1 MPPEYSLFEWS
12 EQQRTAGAPGAPPDS
27 AVSTGEERRTRHP
40 LSQAFGEQ
48 PAAVRQELTGKL
60 QQSGQVREIITLDG
74 QILLDW
80 EVYNAAMNLGLTVPL
95 TEFQGKDPLAFVIV
109 NCLHHPQWN
118 QGQRAV
124 IAVRLHAWRQRGRPG
139 KSVLS
144 TDLSAPADTQEP
156 ETCGTAGTAEMAEA
170 AQVSPTFITRAKRVE
185 ECGLGEIVI
194 SGKLKFAEAYRQVKL
209 VLDTGLGDTVRDDR
223 QGFEVAYRKARAVAD
238 AGFLERVKAG
248 QCTCDEAYRKVLAG
262 ETGGVAAVRPRP
274 PTKAELT
281 KRVEELEREN
291 QLLTNEAARAVEAEA
306 RAVAAEAEVERL
318 NAVLSRSGLA
328 A

>member
-1 MPPEYSLFEWS
+1 MSNHDELAEDLFQWAES
-12 EQQRTAGAPGAPPDS
+12 QRGKAGAPPG
-27 AVSTGEERRTRHP
+27 TERLSRHP
-40 LSQAFGEQ
+40 LSKAFGDLP
-48 PAAVRQELTGKL
+48 PAGREKLVQRVRQ
-60 QQSGQVREIITLDG
+60 SGTVREIPTLDNHV
-74 QILLDW
+74 LLDW
-80 EVYNAAMNLGLTVPL
+80 EPYNIALDLGLPVRRE
-95 TEFQGKDPLAFVIV
+95 EFSGGDPLAFIIV
-109 NCLHHPQWN
+109 NCLDHPQWDK
-118 QGQRAV
+118 GQRAV
-124 IAVRLHAWRQRGRPG
+124 IAVRLHAWRERGRPG
-139 KSVLS
+139 KSVIS
-144 TDLSAPADTQEP
+144 TDLSSSADTQEP

-194 SGKLKFAEAYRQVKL
+194 SGELKFAEAYRQVKL
-209 VLDTGLGDTVRDDR
+209 VLDAGLGDTVRDNR
-223 QGFEVAYRKARAVAD
+223 QDFEVAYRKARAVAD

-262 ETGGVAAVRPRP
+262 ETGGVAAVRAHP

-291 QLLTNEAARAVEAEA
+291 QRLTNEADRAVEAEA
-306 RAVAAEAEVERL
+306 RAVAAVAEAERL

>member
-1 MPPEYSLFEWS
+1 MPPEYPLFQWS

-40 LSQAFGEQ
+40 PSQAFGEQ
-48 PAAVRQELTGKL
+48 PAAVRQEFTGKL

-80 EVYNAAMNLGLTVPL
+80 EVYNAAMDLGLTVPL
-95 TEFQGKDPLAFVIV
+95 TEFQGKDPLAFIIV

-118 QGQRAV
+118 QGQRAI

-144 TDLSAPADTQEP
+144 TDLSAPADASERKPTMP
-156 ETCGTAGTAEMAEA
+156 ASTADMSQA

-185 ECGLGEIVI
+185 ELGLGEVVI
-194 SGKLKFAEAYRQVKL
+194 SGELKFAEAYRQVKL
-209 VLDTGLGDTVRDDR
+209 VLDAGLGDTVRNNR
-223 QGFEVAYRKARAVAD
+223 QDCEVAYRKARAVAD
-238 AGFLERVKAG
+238 AGFLGRVKAG

-262 ETGGVAAVRPRP
+262 ETGGVAAVRPHP

-281 KRVEELEREN
+281 KRVEELELEN
-291 QLLTNEAARAVEAEA
+291 QRLTNEADRAVDAEA
-306 RAVAAEAEVERL
+306 RAVAAEAEAERL